1 MAFNSML
8 VGLNVGGG
16 VFFRRNGNES
26 SDDPLGVVSDN
37 APREFGGLEVSF
49 LQSSRLY
56 AAFSSRDVFRACSS
70 ATI

>member
-8 VGLNVGGG
+8 VGLNMGGG
-16 VFFRRNGNES
+16 VFFRRNGNDS
-26 SDDPLGVVSDN
+26 SDVALGVVSDD

-49 LQSSRLY
+49 LQSSRFY
-56 AAFSSRDVFRACSS
+56 AAFSNRDIFRACSS